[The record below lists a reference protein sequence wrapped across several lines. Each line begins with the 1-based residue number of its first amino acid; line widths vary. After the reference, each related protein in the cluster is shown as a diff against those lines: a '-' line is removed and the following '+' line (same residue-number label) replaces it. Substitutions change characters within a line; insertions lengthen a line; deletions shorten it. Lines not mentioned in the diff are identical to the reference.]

1 MKKVIKP
8 SNDWQ
13 VLRNRYASTRS
24 YKSRSALSIWRKEDF
39 QNWLV
44 DQGADVFSSAEQY
57 EILRFR
63 LHGQLGIW
71 YQTGSGNL
79 LMHDLAE
86 KYKEETEM
94 VAT

>member
-1 MKKVIKP
+1 MKRVIKP
-8 SNDWQ
+8 LSDWQ
-13 VLRNRYASTRS
+13 VLRNRYSSTRS
-24 YKSRSALSIWRKEDF
+24 YKSRSALSVWRKEDF

-44 DQGADVFSSAEQY
+44 DQGADIFSHAEQH
-57 EILRFR
+57 EALRFK

-86 KYKEETEM
+86 KFKKEM
-94 VAT
+94 GLVA

>member
-1 MKKVIKP
+1 MSTK
-8 SNDWQ
+8 NEWQ
-13 VLRNRYASTRS
+13 TLRNRYPSIRS
-24 YKSRSALSIWRKEDF
+24 YKNRSALGVWRKEDF

-63 LHGQLGIW
+63 LNGKLGIW

-86 KYKEETEM
+86 GFKKEIGDL
-94 VAT
+94 